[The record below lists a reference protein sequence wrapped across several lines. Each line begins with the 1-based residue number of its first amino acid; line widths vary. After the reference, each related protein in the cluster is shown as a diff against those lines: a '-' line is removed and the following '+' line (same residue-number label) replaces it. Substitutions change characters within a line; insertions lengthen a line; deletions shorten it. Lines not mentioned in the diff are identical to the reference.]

1 MNKSSIVALASAVA
15 GSLLLLTSPFASAR
29 DNVSWSVNVGV
40 PAVGYPVYGP
50 VYGPVYAPPVVYAR
64 TAPVYV
70 EPAPVYYGAPP
81 VVYAPQP
88 YYDRVFYDGY
98 ARPYY
103 WDHGRRVYGYGHGHG
118 GHYRYG
124 R

>member
-1 MNKSSIVALASAVA
+1 MNKSSIVVVAGAFA
-15 GSLLLLTSPFASAR
+15 GSLLLLVSPLASAR

-40 PAVGYPVYGP
+40 PAVAYSGYA
-50 VYGPVYAPPVVYAR
+50 PVYAPPAVYTR
-64 TAPVYV
+64 PAPVYV
-70 EPAPVYYGAPP
+70 EPAPVYYTAPP

-88 YYDRVFYDGY
+88 YYGRVFYDGN

-103 WDHGRRVYGYGHGHG
+103 WDHGRRFYGYGYGYGHGE
-118 GHYRYG
+118 HYRHG